1 MTETAGPPGQSGQT
15 EKPSSGGSDQVLEI
29 VGAVLMLAGV
39 VIAVV
44 AYFVAGQQ
52 NSGDL
57 TIDNLEHNEQTIL
70 AIAGLA
76 ISVVGAAVFLRYS
89 LGRTRKDL

>member
-1 MTETAGPPGQSGQT
+1 MTDTPGPAESSGHS
-15 EKPSSGGSDQVLEI
+15 EKPSSGGSDQVMEI
-29 VGAVLMLAGV
+29 VGAVLMAAGV

-89 LGRTRKDL
+89 LGRRKGL